1 MAVCLGL
8 DPDEW
13 MKLCCRFP
21 TVSEKHKRQLN
32 IDWMKKKNIP
42 GNCCSSFCVTLTHH
56 MLLCIITAFESINLY
71 IMYIEQPHFRRTSG
85 LLQCLT
91 FDKIIMTKQ
100 SPVPAN
106 ID

>member
-32 IDWMKKKNIP
+32 IDQMKKIYIP
-42 GNCCSSFCVTLTHH
+42 GNYCISFCVILTHH
-56 MLLCIITAFESINLY
+56 MLLCIITIFESIDLY
-71 IMYIEQPHFRRTSG
+71 VVVLMYVH
-85 LLQCLT
+85 
-91 FDKIIMTKQ
+91 
-100 SPVPAN
+100 
-106 ID
+106 